1 MTLRLPPVLLAAVF
15 LAAAPAPLLHAQS
28 SFARADKPFTA
39 ISRMFLPHENRDSL
53 IDLARDQVGTRYKW
67 GASTPGKA
75 FDCSG
80 LVQWLLANF
89 DVELPRTSREQARIG
104 LEIPRDPNQ
113 LLPGDLLFFGKGR
126 GVDHVGIYIGDGR
139 YVHASNSRKGVIESN
154 LPRTSSSWWKG
165 ARRLFT
171 TEEEVE
177 SDLKQFLRSPVLLP
191 VISGA

>member
-1 MTLRLPPVLLAAVF
+1 
-15 LAAAPAPLLHAQS
+15 
-28 SFARADKPFTA
+28 
-39 ISRMFLPHENRDSL
+39 MFLPHENRDSL
-53 IDLARDQVGTRYKW
+53 IDMARDQIGTRYKW
-67 GASTPGKA
+67 GASAPGKA

-104 LEIPRDPNQ
+104 LEVPRDPSK

-126 GVDHVGIYIGDGR
+126 AVDHVGIYIGEGR

-154 LPRTSSSWWKG
+154 LPRTTSTWWKG

-171 TEEEVE
+171 SEEEIE
-177 SDLKQFLRSPVLLP
+177 SSVNQLLRSPVLLSA
-191 VISGA
+191 ISGA

>member
-1 MTLRLPPVLLAAVF
+1 MTLRFPPALLAVVF

-53 IDLARDQVGTRYKW
+53 IDMARDQIGTRYKW
-67 GASTPGKA
+67 GASAPGKA

-89 DVELPRTSREQARIG
+89 EVDLPRTSREQATIG
-104 LEIPRDPNQ
+104 REVPRDPSQ

-126 GVDHVGIYIGDGR
+126 AVDHVGIYVGEGR

-171 TEEEVE
+171 SEEEVE
-177 SDLKQFLRSPVLLP
+177 SDVNKLLRSPVLLP
-191 VISGA
+191 AISGA